1 MSTSEITNEQVL
13 EMLHHNPKDP
23 NDPNYD
29 VYDFIEKCD
38 EEVKKKQHELEDEIK
53 QMFYRTKEQEQGM
66 YKKMYKEI
74 LKILRRQRQD
84 LRKFKYDKND
94 VGRKQLIEDFGYR
107 LDMHIEFESKRAD
120 ESYFRRSFKKLFS
133 GGIRRGKK
141 SRKSRKTS
149 KSRKMKK

>member
-1 MSTSEITNEQVL
+1 MSTSEITTEQVL

-29 VYDFIEKCD
+29 VYEFIEKCI
-38 EEVKKKQHELEDEIK
+38 EEVKTEQHKLEDKIK
-53 QMFYRTKEQEQGM
+53 QTFNRTKEQEQGM
-66 YKKMYKEI
+66 YKEMYKEI
-74 LKILRRQRQD
+74 LKILRRQRQN

-94 VGRKQLIEDFGYR
+94 VERKHLIEDFGYR
-107 LDMHIEFESKRAD
+107 LDMHIDFESKRAG
-120 ESYFRRSFKKLFS
+120 ESYVGRSFKKLFS